1 MKLLTLGSVSF
12 VTSDEIGDAVVR
24 LSVALS
30 NCQQVDAV
38 EIPFIDDEGRS
49 RRALVTIGGLTA
61 PTSADH
67 LLSGTGP
74 RDPELLRE
82 IERRTAALHPR
93 GDVPLTAE
101 ELPQGWTL
109 DEAW

>member
-1 MKLLTLGSVSF
+1 MKLLTIGSVAF
-12 VTSDEIGDAVVR
+12 VTGDEIGDALVR

-30 NCQQVDAV
+30 NRQQVDAV

-67 LLSGTGP
+67 LLSGSGP
-74 RDPELLRE
+74 REPDLLRE
-82 IERRTAALHPR
+82 IERRTAALQPR
-93 GDVPLTAE
+93 GDSPLSAE
-101 ELPQGWTL
+101 EIPEASPL
-109 DEAW
+109 DELW